1 MKTSSPL
8 ITDTQS
14 LTSARSRFGRLIPVY
29 DDGWGA
35 LFIHRDS
42 SGISGIVRAR
52 TWEDAYSIC
61 EDEFFPAGDDE
72 SGEEMQRIE
81 SMADGE
87 EKDHAQAC
95 WDEAFGYRNNT
106 RMMPDSSLSSIYAK
120 DLNGDTLDVLTPAL
134 LAELEI
140 TLTIEENDLASE
152 TAREVE
158 RMKAGGMEEIS
169 RAELVNRAAAAGY
182 RINPDMCFNYVNIA
196 NEITHKARSIGWKHI
211 ASGMNAFHVET
222 PHDTLH
228 ELQEIRHN
236 CFVFQN
242 GRVWEL

>member
-1 MKTSSPL
+1 MKTDKDYP
-8 ITDTQS
+8 
-14 LTSARSRFGRLIPVY
+14 
-29 DDGWGA
+29 
-35 LFIHRDS
+35 RD
-42 SGISGIVRAR
+42 
-52 TWEDAYSIC
+52 Y
-61 EDEFFPAGDDE
+61 
-72 SGEEMQRIE
+72 
-81 SMADGE
+81 
-87 EKDHAQAC
+87 
-95 WDEAFGYRNNT
+95 
-106 RMMPDSSLSSIYAK
+106 
-120 DLNGDTLDVLTPAL
+120 
-134 LAELEI
+134 
-140 TLTIEENDLASE
+140 LASE